1 MGWCAA
7 SLHRRVH
14 DAFPAQ
20 SVTTLHARQPAAL
33 HSRGGGVGSAEPT
46 RDARVMRALCRGAAL
61 RSCAAL
67 PSCAGRAKGTT
78 HSAAGSEYSAQVQHG
93 QTVAQLVGAMRRLK
107 ALFA

>member
-14 DAFPAQ
+14 DAFPAFPAQ

-46 RDARVMRALCRGAAL
+46 RDARVMRA
-61 RSCAAL
+61 
-67 PSCAGRAKGTT
+67 
-78 HSAAGSEYSAQVQHG
+78 
-93 QTVAQLVGAMRRLK
+93 
-107 ALFA
+107 